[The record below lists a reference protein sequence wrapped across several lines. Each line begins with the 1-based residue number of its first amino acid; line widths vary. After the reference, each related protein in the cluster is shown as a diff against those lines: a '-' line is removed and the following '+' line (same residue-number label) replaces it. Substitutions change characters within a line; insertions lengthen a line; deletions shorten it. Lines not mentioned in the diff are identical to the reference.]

1 MRVLVCPDKFKG
13 SLTATQAAEAI
24 ARGFSEGWPEAE
36 CVLCPL
42 ADGGEGT
49 LEVLVRATGGRLVE
63 MEVTGPLG
71 EKRKAPLGICG
82 DGRTAVVEMAAA
94 SGLEL
99 IPPERRD
106 PRWTTTAGT
115 GDLIRCALELGASR
129 IIVGIGGSGTNDGG
143 TGMAASLGA
152 RFLDRE
158 GRELPPGGGH
168 LHRLERIDLSGLDP
182 RIRKVEIEVA
192 SDVDNP
198 LLGPEGASRIY
209 APQKGA
215 GPEDVEL
222 LERGL
227 ARLAEVVSGQLEVA
241 EGHGKPDSPADP
253 AHMPGAGAAGG
264 LGYGLAVFLGARIRP
279 GIEVVMEAVGF
290 EELLSASQL
299 VITGEGRLD
308 GQTAH
313 GKTVSGVSRRAAE
326 RKVPLLALAGEIAS
340 GAEVLH
346 RAGLTAMFCI
356 ARGPLS
362 REDSLRQAY
371 PLLASTSREIAQIIR
386 ALRG

>member
-13 SLTATQAAEAI
+13 SLTANQAAEAI

-49 LEVLVRATGGRLVE
+49 LEVLVKATGGRLVE

-71 EKRKAPLGICG
+71 EKRRAPLGILG
-82 DGRTAVVEMAAA
+82 DGTTAVVEMAAA

-99 IPPERRD
+99 IPPDCRD
-106 PRWTTTAGT
+106 PRRTTTAGT
-115 GDLIRCALELGASR
+115 GDLIRGALDMGFRR

-143 TGMAASLGA
+143 TGMASALGA
-152 RFLDRE
+152 RFLDGE
-158 GRELPPGGGH
+158 GNELPPGGGN

-182 RIRKVEIEVA
+182 RVREAEIIVA

-198 LLGPEGASRIY
+198 LLGPEGASRVY

-215 GPEDVEL
+215 GPEDVEF
-222 LERGL
+222 LEKGL
-227 ARLAEVVSGQLEVA
+227 ARLAEVASAQISIPAREGGPRSG
-241 EGHGKPDSPADP
+241 ADP
-253 AHMPGAGAAGG
+253 AAVPGAGAAGG
-264 LGYGLAVFLGARIRP
+264 LGFGLTVFLGARIRP

-290 EELLSASQL
+290 EELLSSCRL

-308 GQTAH
+308 AQTAH
-313 GKTVSGVSRRAAE
+313 GKTVNGVARKASE
-326 RKVPLLALAGEIAS
+326 RKVPVLVLAGEIVP
-340 GAEVLH
+340 GAEELH
-346 RAGLTAMFCI
+346 RSGVTAMSPSPGDPCPGMTRCGTPTASSPPFP
-356 ARGPLS
+356 G
-362 REDSLRQAY
+362 RQ
-371 PLLASTSREIAQIIR
+371 PCS
-386 ALRG
+386 